1 MVLQSSQP
9 GWLQIR
15 AVQHLSWM
23 ISVVDLTFS
32 ADFMAR
38 LASVLGKPVAPVA
51 LHEPEF
57 EGNEWNYVKECIDT
71 RWVSS
76 VGKYVD
82 EFELRLAE
90 FTGAKHAIAVSNGT
104 AALQVALRVAGV
116 GAGDEVLVPALTFVA
131 TANAVSHCGAI
142 PHFVD
147 SDPNTFGMCPDALV
161 QHLEAIAEPVAGGYI
176 NRQTGRRLGAIVPMH
191 VFGHPAKIEAL
202 LAVAERY
209 KLPLVEDA
217 AESLGSWI
225 GDRHTGTFGQTGV
238 LSFNGNKIIT
248 TGGGGAILTN
258 DSILARHI
266 KHLTTTAKLPHR
278 WEFVHDEIAYNYRLP
293 NLNAALGCAQLE
305 QLPGMLSRKRE
316 LARAYREAF
325 FGAPNFDFV
334 DEPDGCVS
342 NYWLNAIRLK
352 CSDLEQRDALLE
364 TAIEGGYQ
372 CRPVWRLLSSLSM
385 YLSCPRADLVVASE
399 LENSLIN
406 LPSSPSLAGLLKS

>member
-1 MVLQSSQP
+1 MVLQSSQS
-9 GWLQIR
+9 GRLQVW
-15 AVQHLSWM
+15 AVQHLGWM
-23 ISVVDLTFS
+23 IPVVDLTLS
-32 ADFMAR
+32 ADLMAR

-116 GAGDEVLVPALTFVA
+116 GAGDEVFVPALTFVA

-316 LARAYREAF
+316 LAMVYREAF
-325 FGAPNFDFV
+325 FGARNFDFV

-352 CSDLEQRDALLE
+352 CSDLEQRNALLE
-364 TAIEGGYQ
+364 TVIEGGYQ
-372 CRPVWRLLSSLSM
+372 CRPVWRLLSSLPM
-385 YLSCPRADLVVASE
+385 YLSCPRAVLVVAGE
-399 LENSLIN
+399 LEKSLIN